1 MTNTPKAAQLAQTL
15 WNARTQT
22 DVDAILSA
30 VEVVKPLEW
39 RAIGDRP
46 NNNGTIRMA
55 SDPNLALIERV
66 TNGMDA
72 VLDLASLEHPGDE
85 VASPR
90 AAACKWLGI
99 PAGGLAEL
107 IPAERRN
114 VAERLSVTFRD
125 SGAKSRP
132 TIVIQDSGTGQTQ
145 KAVPRT
151 LCSLNE
157 SNKIKQPWTMGTYGQ
172 GGSVTFGFSHETVIL
187 TRRHPSHLGPDDIDA
202 VSWTVVQ
209 MHQYD
214 DGVMPTYEYLVGGD
228 REVHTLPPALFPD
241 FTHGSRIIHIG
252 YDWRGASLPVTTNPW
267 QFFHSALFDP
277 VMPFLLAGD
286 RTASERSDGSRVI
299 IGNAARLA
307 RTDEATA
314 RGDIEI
320 AHADSNR
327 IDLGKDYGHVT
338 AYWWVATRPEGSGSK
353 TEPAASYVHADNALC
368 MTLFGQRQ
376 DAEPRYWIKEKL
388 QLPFLFKNLIVQ
400 ISCDDLTARGKNE
413 VFASTRERATRG
425 DLHSRIFE
433 AVLAAMRADGELKR
447 LDRQLRERILS
458 KSTDAASEKVR
469 KRLRDFIKTRLKGLS
484 KPGKGGQAGEGTGG
498 ARPPKQPAHAPSPP
512 RDIDD
517 SRLPSVPTYIR
528 FQHTFLHV
536 HQGGRAHVTVEV
548 NAKNGYLPDYDDDI
562 EIQFEGPAEEKLRNP
577 MRSRLLGGESR
588 WFFEA
593 DEDAPL
599 GANKV
604 IATLMTAHGTIS
616 ADATIE
622 VLAPPPANPTAP
634 GIEDETGPN
643 VRWVEAEE
651 ATELGWANDEI
662 GEVNVSEEATDILIH
677 RDANILRRALN
688 SRTLTEDAVN
698 ARAERYLFPVA
709 CALWLQ
715 YDAVQR
721 LEGENRPS
729 DDYLKAERLRVA
741 EAVLLAS
748 NPEVDLAQI
757 EGE

>member
-1 MTNTPKAAQLAQTL
+1 MTKSPEAPRLAQLL
-15 WNARTQT
+15 WNARTPA
-22 DVDAILSA
+22 DVEAILSA
-30 VEVVKPLEW
+30 VEAAEPLAW

-72 VLDLASLEHPGDE
+72 VLDFASLEHPGDE
-85 VASPR
+85 VANPR
-90 AAACKWLGI
+90 EAARKWLGI
-99 PAGGLAEL
+99 PAGGLAEM
-107 IPAERRN
+107 IATERRN
-114 VAERLSVTFRD
+114 LAARLSVTFRD
-125 SGAKSRP
+125 SGEKGRP
-132 TIVIQDSGTGQTQ
+132 TIVIQDSGTGQAQ
-145 KAVPRT
+145 KAVPKT

-172 GGSVTFGFSHETVIL
+172 GGSVTFGFSRATVIL
-187 TRRHPSHLGPDDIDA
+187 TRRHPSHLGTDDIDS

-214 DGVMPTYEYLVGGD
+214 DSVMPTYEYLVGGD
-228 REVHTLPPALFPD
+228 HELHTLPPALFPD
-241 FTHGSRIIHIG
+241 FPRGTRIIHIG
-252 YDWRGASLPVTTNPW
+252 YDWRGASTPFTTNPW

-277 VMPFLLAGD
+277 VMPFMLAGD
-286 RTASERSDGSRVI
+286 RTANEQSIGSRVI

-314 RGDIEI
+314 RGEIEI

-338 AYWWVATRPEGSGSK
+338 TYWWVVTRPEGSDSK
-353 TEPAASYVHADNALC
+353 TDPAASYVRADNAVC

-376 DAEPRYWIKEKL
+376 DAEPRYWIKERL
-388 QLPFLFKNLIVQ
+388 QVPFLFKNLIVQ

-433 AVLAAMRADGELKR
+433 AVLAAMQADGELKR
-447 LDRQLRERILS
+447 LDRELRERVLS

-484 KPGKGGQAGEGTGG
+484 KPGKGGQAGAGTGG
-498 ARPPKQPAHAPSPP
+498 ARPPKRPAHAPSPP
-512 RDIDD
+512 RDTDD
-517 SRLPSVPTYIR
+517 SHLPSVPTYIR

-536 HQGGRAHVTVEV
+536 HQGGRTHVTVEI

-562 EIQFEGPAEEKLRNP
+562 ELQFEGPAQEKLRNP

-593 DEDAPL
+593 NEDAPL

-604 IATLMTAHGTIS
+604 IVTMVTAQGTIS

-622 VLAPPPANPTAP
+622 VLAPPPADPTAP

-643 VRWVEAEE
+643 VRWVQAPEA
-651 ATELGWANDEI
+651 AELGWASDEI
-662 GEVNVSEEATDILIH
+662 GEVDVSEEATDILIH
-677 RDANILRRALN
+677 RDANILRQALNIRAL
-688 SRTLTEDAVN
+688 TEEAVN

-715 YDAVQR
+715 YDAVKR
-721 LEGENRPS
+721 LDGENRPS
-729 DDYLKAERLRVA
+729 DDYQKAERLRIA

-748 NPEVDLAQI
+748 NPDVDLAQI